1 MRRYGISHLLTVLIG
16 LASALPLWG
25 QSRSVLTHHYD
36 TLRTGWNAQE
46 QTLTASHFPTSFGLL
61 QNVAIDDQ
69 VDAQPLLMPA
79 QQIAGGVHDVVY
91 VVSESNT
98 VYAIDADTGAV
109 LVERNLGP
117 PVPTP
122 LGCGNNGPN
131 VGITSTPVI
140 EPPADDSSSWHTST
154 G

>member
-1 MRRYGISHLLTVLIG
+1 ME
-16 LASALPLWG
+16 P
-25 QSRSVLTHHYD
+25 
-36 TLRTGWNAQE
+36 QE
-46 QTLTASHFPTSFGLL
+46 QTLTASHFPSNFGLL

-91 VVSESNT
+91 VFSESNT

-131 VGITSTPVI
+131 VGIASTPVI
-140 EPPADDSSSWHTST
+140 EPARDESWSWHTST